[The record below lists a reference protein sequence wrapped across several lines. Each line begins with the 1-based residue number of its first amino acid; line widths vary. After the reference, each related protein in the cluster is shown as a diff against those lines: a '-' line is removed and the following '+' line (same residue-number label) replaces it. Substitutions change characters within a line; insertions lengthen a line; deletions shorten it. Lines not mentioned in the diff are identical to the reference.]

1 VVWETHEV
9 INRET
14 QIELMKTARERH
26 DALIKKLMADP
37 KIRDMLTK
45 RDNDEQAK
53 VHPAV
58 GA

>member
-1 VVWETHEV
+1 MM
-9 INRET
+9 
-14 QIELMKTARERH
+14 LS
-26 DALIKKLMADP
+26 LKKLMADP